1 MFDDSHYVPLLRAK
15 LAELGALGALRPEV
29 RRNITP
35 IIEVLPRN
43 LSQCTTTADVE
54 RVLENLAAD
63 LAGSKGRRL
72 FLDLSPLDWDCHRL
86 RDLSH
91 PLERLSE
98 LLTRSGVHPV
108 PVITLKMNR
117 SLSYGNRIK
126 AVLKRFKTDLCLRIT
141 PGELSL
147 SNGCE
152 NLVSECLN
160 EFGVSPAHIDLVLD
174 RCAVHSSSRAFSD
187 LGPLIPYLDSWKTF
201 TVLAGSFPENL
212 ENLTRGD
219 VHHLRRFEWL
229 HCLGSVR
236 RVDACEPPSGAE
248 NAGGCR
254 RGCSGGRSVDRRR
267 SFGLQ
272 TLRPHGRTGPP
283 MGACFGGSG
292 PSPDRCVRRPPSRG
306 RRHAFTSLGAT
317 VQRAVDAGRSR

>member
-1 MFDDSHYVPLLRAK
+1 MPLLRAK

-117 SLSYGNRIK
+117 SLSCCRSLKTDQGI
-126 AVLKRFKTDLCLRIT
+126 AVLLT
-141 PGELSL
+141 
-147 SNGCE
+147 E
-152 NLVSECLN
+152 N
-160 EFGVSPAHIDLVLD
+160 
-174 RCAVHSSSRAFSD
+174 
-187 LGPLIPYLDSWKTF
+187 
-201 TVLAGSFPENL
+201 
-212 ENLTRGD
+212 
-219 VHHLRRFEWL
+219 
-229 HCLGSVR
+229 
-236 RVDACEPPSGAE
+236 
-248 NAGGCR
+248 
-254 RGCSGGRSVDRRR
+254 
-267 SFGLQ
+267 
-272 TLRPHGRTGPP
+272 
-283 MGACFGGSG
+283 
-292 PSPDRCVRRPPSRG
+292 
-306 RRHAFTSLGAT
+306 
-317 VQRAVDAGRSR
+317 